1 MLEVNSISKSYGD
14 KKAADGISFSV
25 SEGEIFGLLGPN
37 GAGKTTTIRMI
48 MNIIT
53 PDSGSIKI
61 FSELFSES
69 LTDRIGYLPE
79 ERGLYK
85 KRKVIEVLVYFA
97 VLKGMDK
104 SIAKTKAEKF
114 LEKFELYDY
123 RNKRVEELSK
133 GMQQKVQFIASVLHD
148 PDLIILDEPFA
159 GLDPL
164 NTQLVKDIIL
174 EMKNKNKTII
184 LSTHMMEQAEK
195 LCDRIMLINKGKNV
209 LYGKLSEIK
218 KNYGVNSVI
227 IGLKEVSE
235 AATVK
240 TLPVIKNFEDHGN
253 YLEIK
258 MKLGEDPQEL
268 LEYLIKNKI
277 KINRFEIKEPSLNEI
292 FIGTVKNE
300 DK

>member
-25 SEGEIFGLLGPN
+25 FEGEIFGLLGPN

-53 PDSGSIKI
+53 PESGTIRI
-61 FSELFSES
+61 FNEFFNDT

-123 RNKRVEELSK
+123 RNKKVEELSK

-148 PDLIILDEPFA
+148 PDTIILDEPFA

-174 EMKNKNKTII
+174 EMKNRNKTII
-184 LSTHMMEQAEK
+184 LSTHMMEQAEQ
-195 LCDRIMLINKGKNV
+195 LCDRIMLLSKGKNV

-218 KNYGVNSVI
+218 KNYGINSVI
-227 IGLKEVSE
+227 LGLKDVSE
-235 AATVK
+235 AADVK
-240 TLPVIKNFEDHGN
+240 KLPLIKNFEDRGN
-253 YLEIK
+253 YIEIK
-258 MKLGEDPQEL
+258 MNRGEDPQEL

-292 FIGTVKNE
+292 FIGTVKKE
-300 DK
+300 G